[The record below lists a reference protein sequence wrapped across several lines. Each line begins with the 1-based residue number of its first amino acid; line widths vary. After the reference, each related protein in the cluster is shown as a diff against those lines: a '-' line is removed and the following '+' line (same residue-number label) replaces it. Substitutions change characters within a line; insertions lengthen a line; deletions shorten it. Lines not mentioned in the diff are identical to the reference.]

1 MRRLQYTAGVLAI
14 LLFAALMTAGC
25 AKSMRATTMRL
36 ERAEG
41 SVRLS
46 NQDGKERTLKEDLR
60 FQNGDVLGTGK
71 ESFAGVSLDDTKA
84 ALLDADSR
92 AEFYQDEGGDWI
104 EINLVEGD
112 LFFNVKEKLREKEE
126 FEIHTS
132 TMVLGIRGTSGYV
145 TAAESGEDT
154 LIVTDGTVRVRA
166 EEQDSAHALETDVSA
181 GHRLRVIPADIA
193 PSGHIEM
200 EVREISPEDLPAL
213 ALRAIS
219 EDEDLLERVCEGT
232 GWEAWQILTAA
243 GEEVPVP
250 EESAEPQSEEEKAM
264 SLYRDIVERAAS
276 YNYDI
281 GTERPTGQYR
291 YALVQMEENAPL
303 PALLLSCETEE
314 YMEHVRVFQYDD
326 ASGTIAQP
334 SEVLLMGAAPIGGYR
349 GGLSLGTNHTGLQ
362 LTEVSAGTGMMD
374 VNRIRLQG
382 ERLTWERLWSG
393 RIDQSS
399 GDLVFEEIAWRDA
412 GDTSLLA
419 AGNNSSFSSGTSAG
433 AENAQNALPTD
444 GNRIVFRGTLGTYT
458 VSEVEALQGAP
469 DPNRGNGYN
478 DGRTYRLIVLDT
490 PQEMQLQSV
499 DGPRSGQVRLI
510 DVSSADLAH
519 SDGEHIIFSIDP
531 VNTWWPSDTSLPL
544 GQPKTRDVHILQ

>member
-219 EDEDLLERVCEGT
+219 EDEDLLERVCGGT

-264 SLYRDIVERAAS
+264 ILGENAAELVEEAFPPVKVVNNS
-276 YNYDI
+276 
-281 GTERPTGQYR
+281 
-291 YALVQMEENAPL
+291 ALVRSVVSRKKQVV
-303 PALLLSCETEE
+303 PAL
-314 YMEHVRVFQYDD
+314 
-326 ASGTIAQP
+326 I
-334 SEVLLMGAAPIGGYR
+334 
-349 GGLSLGTNHTGLQ
+349 
-362 LTEVSAGTGMMD
+362 SAM
-374 VNRIRLQG
+374 NR
-382 ERLTWERLWSG
+382 
-393 RIDQSS
+393 
-399 GDLVFEEIAWRDA
+399 
-412 GDTSLLA
+412 
-419 AGNNSSFSSGTSAG
+419 N
-433 AENAQNALPTD
+433 
-444 GNRIVFRGTLGTYT
+444 
-458 VSEVEALQGAP
+458 
-469 DPNRGNGYN
+469 
-478 DGRTYRLIVLDT
+478 
-490 PQEMQLQSV
+490 
-499 DGPRSGQVRLI
+499 
-510 DVSSADLAH
+510 ADL
-519 SDGEHIIFSIDP
+519 
-531 VNTWWPSDTSLPL
+531 L
-544 GQPKTRDVHILQ
+544 